1 MIRALWHAQVSLGN
15 YDKKQYCS
23 SVRLG
28 SLTPA
33 AREGTYAQFVIP
45 ISAFQC
51 PFAASGISQIRLQNS
66 AGQAVA
72 FCLDEIAITSGS
84 SSASVGRRHLF

>member
-1 MIRALWHAQVSLGN
+1 MSLGN

-33 AREGTYAQFVIP
+33 AREGTYAHFVIA

-51 PFAASGISQIRLQNS
+51 PFGASGISQIGFQNS

-84 SSASVGRRHLF
+84 SGSASVGRRHLS